1 MKQSIIKDEQK
12 QCGHCKKMKY
22 FSKFTKD
29 NRAKCGLKSEC
40 DECRAESRRKLRKSK
55 RQKINQLKETTP
67 CKDCKKYYPS
77 YVMQFDHLPGKG
89 RVKKFQLNNG
99 QLYSDIQIQEEIA
112 KCEIV
117 CANCHAIRTHI
128 RR

>member
-1 MKQSIIKDEQK
+1 
-12 QCGHCKKMKY
+12 
-22 FSKFTKD
+22 
-29 NRAKCGLKSEC
+29 
-40 DECRAESRRKLRKSK
+40 
-55 RQKINQLKETTP
+55 
-67 CKDCKKYYPS
+67 
-77 YVMQFDHLPGKG
+77 MQFDHLPGKG

-117 CANCHAIRTHI
+117 CANCHAIRTHK